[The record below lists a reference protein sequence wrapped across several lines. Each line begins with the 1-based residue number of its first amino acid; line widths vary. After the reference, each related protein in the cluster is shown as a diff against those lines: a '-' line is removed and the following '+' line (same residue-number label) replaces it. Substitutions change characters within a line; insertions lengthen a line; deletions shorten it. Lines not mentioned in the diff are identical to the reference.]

1 VQKVRGFNVSDSK
14 TVVEKRAAL
23 IIKYR
28 KLKIKKKEK
37 EGDKTTYFLSRDAS
51 NYVFLCVVGQRT
63 IGISYVRELRDL
75 VEEKG
80 AEKGAI
86 VTDGKYTYSARA
98 NAPKMGIELIPP
110 TLPTFDIFKH
120 KLVSPAE
127 ILTEEE
133 RERILKFYHS
143 EPFQFPWIKA
153 SDPVSIILGARPGD
167 ILKISAYSETA
178 GTYVSYR
185 YVT

>member
-1 VQKVRGFNVSDSK
+1 MS
-14 TVVEKRAAL
+14 TVEKRASL

-28 KLKIKKKEK
+28 KLKVNRKEK

-51 NYVFLCVVGQRT
+51 NPIFLCVAGQRT

-75 VEEKG
+75 VEKTG

-110 TLPTFDIFKH
+110 TIPTFDIFKH

-127 ILTEEE
+127 ILSEEE
-133 RERILKFYHS
+133 RERTLKFYHAK
-143 EPFQFPWIKA
+143 PFQFPWIKA
-153 SDPVSIILGARPGD
+153 SDPVSIILGAKPGD
-167 ILKISAYSETA
+167 ILKTSGYSETA

-185 YVT
+185 YVI

>member
-1 VQKVRGFNVSDSK
+1 MRESK
-14 TVVEKRAAL
+14 TAVEKRASL

-28 KLKIKKKEK
+28 KLKVNRKEK
-37 EGDKTTYFLSRDAS
+37 EGDKTTYFLSRGAS
-51 NYVFLCVVGQRT
+51 NYIFLCVAGQRT

-86 VTDGKYTYSARA
+86 ITDGKYTYSAKA

-120 KLVSPAE
+120 KLVSPTE

-143 EPFQFPWIKA
+143 KPFQFPWIKA
-153 SDPVSIILGARPGD
+153 SDPVSIILGARRGD
-167 ILKISAYSETA
+167 ILKISANSETA

-185 YVT
+185 YVV

>member
-1 VQKVRGFNVSDSK
+1 MSESK

-28 KLKIKKKEK
+28 KLKVNKKEK
-37 EGDKTTYFLSRDAS
+37 EGDKTTYFLSRGAS
-51 NYVFLCVVGQRT
+51 NCIFLCVADQRN
-63 IGISYVRELRDL
+63 IGISYIRELKDL
-75 VEEKG
+75 IEEKG
-80 AEKGAI
+80 AEKGVIIA
-86 VTDGKYTYSARA
+86 DCKYTYSARA

-120 KLVSPAE
+120 KLVSPTE

-143 EPFQFPWIKA
+143 KPFQFPWIKA

-185 YVT
+185 YVI

>member
-1 VQKVRGFNVSDSK
+1 MS
-14 TVVEKRAAL
+14 TVEKRASL

-28 KLKIKKKEK
+28 KLKVNKKEK
-37 EGDKTTYFLSRDAS
+37 EGDKTTYFLSRGAS
-51 NYVFLCVVGQRT
+51 NPIFLCVVGQRT

-75 VEEKG
+75 VEKTG

-86 VTDGKYTYSARA
+86 VTDGKYTYSAKA
-98 NAPKMGIELIPP
+98 NAPKMGIELIPS

-167 ILKISAYSETA
+167 ILKISAYSDTA

-185 YVT
+185 YVV